1 MSEDSGILEGFEIF
15 TEVGKSFRPKIS
27 IRKSG
32 QVGFNTGAIER
43 FGLEQYD
50 NVVMLYNKESGK
62 IAFRFVDNDNEPGA
76 MRFMKRKGNYFIS
89 ARSFME
95 KYNISYKKSISFDV
109 EWLEDHKIAII
120 NLNDESIYT

>member
-1 MSEDSGILEGFEIF
+1 VGENSDVLKGFEAF

-50 NVVMLYNKESGK
+50 NVVMLYNKEEGK

-76 MRFMKRKGNYFIS
+76 MKFMKRKGNYFIS

-109 EWLEDHKIAII
+109 TWVENHKIAII
-120 NLNDESIYT
+120 DLKDEFADI

>member
-1 MSEDSGILEGFEIF
+1 MSENMDVLKGFETF

-43 FGLEQYD
+43 FGLERYD
-50 NVVMLYNKESGK
+50 NVVMLYNMEEGK
-62 IAFRFVDNDNEPGA
+62 IAFRFVENDKEPGA
-76 MRFMKRKGNYFIS
+76 MKFMKRKGNYFIS

-95 KYNISYKKSISFDV
+95 KYNISYEKSISFDV
-109 EWLEDHKIAII
+109 EWIENPKIAII
-120 NLNDESIYT
+120 NLKDEFADI